1 VHLSVEA
8 PCASNGVV
16 DVGGQ
21 LEGSEETAS
30 DSSSGGWSMEKQSF
44 GSSMGPLVR
53 TALGAEKVKG
63 TDNKGGA
70 PMAEPHLCEGVP
82 KVVSQAGPDAKGS

>member
-1 VHLSVEA
+1 MHGSVEA

-21 LEGSEETAS
+21 REGSEETAS

-53 TALGAEKVKG
+53 TAIGAEKVEG
-63 TDNKGGA
+63 ADSKGGA
-70 PMAEPHLCEGVP
+70 PMAEPQPCKGVP
-82 KVVSQAGPDAKGS
+82 KVVSRAGPDAKGS